1 MRVIPSDE
9 LKKMARSIVDE
20 YLGNNTSLAEGIA
33 KTALSQELNP
43 DQIKNLVTLAN
54 VAAHTTLFDKK
65 ADDKVIEFE
74 PADPVDVMRR
84 VYKTATPVE
93 TPTVSAEPPMSRAE
107 DMFGDLSEVL
117 DKVKDMLGRCPTDA
131 EEPAP
136 TPVEV
141 PEEVSPKKH
150 QMMIIRIR
158 KVAEHI
164 EDQQLQKAAEYR
176 EELDA
181 LATKFAKLYGPD
193 LEEFEKDAVAW
204 RGVSSYPVIGDLR
217 KRLRM
222 PSFDPTRTMEK
233 RARLVDTET
242 ENMRSLDKLVRL
254 TTEYNDLINAREF
267 LQEKVGQWL

>member
-136 TPVEV
+136 VGLPANDAAQMRAHLVERQRTPVRDHP
-141 PEEVSPKKH
+141 PELGPV
-150 QMMIIRIR
+150 IRLGQRGHARQISHR
-158 KVAEHI
+158 ADIHR
-164 EDQQLQKAAEYR
+164 AAELPGFGPRQR
-176 EELDA
+176 E
-181 LATKFAKLYGPD
+181 
-193 LEEFEKDAVAW
+193 AVEHEA
-204 RGVSSYPVIGDLR
+204 
-217 KRLRM
+217 
-222 PSFDPTRTMEK
+222 
-233 RARLVDTET
+233 
-242 ENMRSLDKLVRL
+242 
-254 TTEYNDLINAREF
+254 
-267 LQEKVGQWL
+267 